1 MRKRIQNSK
10 KFPVYKHTTTIS
22 GKKVS
27 REIVG
32 RPDIAAIV
40 AIEDTK
46 IILVEQNRFPNGIDL
61 EIPSGHLERK
71 EKPIDCAFREFRE
84 ETGYEA
90 KKMIPF
96 LKFYTSIGH
105 STQKVYCF
113 VAQDIKKNGKPILDD
128 GEFLKIRKTDY
139 NKMIKM
145 IISGKIIDSITIS
158 AVLTYATKIRTN
170 FQSL

>member
-1 MRKRIQNSK
+1 MRKRIHNSK
-10 KFPVYKHTTTIS
+10 KFPVYKHTTIIS

-27 REIVG
+27 REIVK

-46 IILVEQNRFPNGIDL
+46 IILVEQNRFPNGTDL

-113 VAQDIKKNGKPILDD
+113 VAQDIKKSGKPILDD
-128 GEFLKIRKTDY
+128 GEFLKIRKIDY
-139 NKMIKM
+139 DKMVKM
-145 IISGKIIDSITIS
+145 IISGKVVDSITIS
-158 AVLTYATKIRTN
+158 AILTHATKTRR
-170 FQSL
+170 

>member
-1 MRKRIQNSK
+1 MRKRIHNSK
-10 KFPVYKHTTTIS
+10 KFPVYKHTTIIS

-27 REIVG
+27 REIVK

-96 LKFYTSIGH
+96 LKFYTTIGH

-113 VAQDIKKNGKPILDD
+113 VAQDIKKSGKPILDD
-128 GEFLKIRKTDY
+128 GEFLKIRKIDY
-139 NKMIKM
+139 DKMVKM
-145 IISGKIIDSITIS
+145 IISGKVVDSITIS
-158 AVLTYATKIRTN
+158 AILTHATKTRR
-170 FQSL
+170 

>member
-1 MRKRIQNSK
+1 MRKRIHNSK

-27 REIVG
+27 REIVE

-84 ETGYEA
+84 ETPDYFVVGGNTSTPNTLNCNPNIIKAHNFDYD
-90 KKMIPF
+90 F
-96 LKFYTSIGH
+96 LSERFLTLSLF
-105 STQKVYCF
+105 S
-113 VAQDIKKNGKPILDD
+113 DD
-128 GEFLKIRKTDY
+128 GCLGYSVGDRF
-139 NKMIKM
+139 
-145 IISGKIIDSITIS
+145 
-158 AVLTYATKIRTN
+158 
-170 FQSL
+170 